1 MGEGIWIDQKRR
13 RRNIHHTVVMK
24 KHYKFPVMCLLMI
37 KESIDTWEK
46 HLGSDGY
53 FDFIEGYKGRKI
65 TGNEMNFSIMSSGVL
80 AM

>member
-1 MGEGIWIDQKRR
+1 
-13 RRNIHHTVVMK
+13 
-24 KHYKFPVMCLLMI
+24 MI